1 MQTDL
6 TTVVKETVSVLRSG
20 GIVLYPTDTVWGLGC
35 DATNEEAVQRLIRL
49 KHRAQGK
56 SMLVLLDSDA
66 KLPSY
71 VQEVPSIAYDLIDAA
86 IRPLTLIYP
95 GARNL
100 APSLIAPD
108 GSIGIRITREKISQA
123 ICQQLRVPI
132 VSTSANISGNQTPR
146 FFSEV
151 DPEVVTA
158 VDYVVPLRQD
168 DRTSALPSEI
178 IKLGVHNEVT
188 LIRV

>member
-6 TTVVKETVSVLRSG
+6 TTVVKKTVSVLRSG

-66 KLPSY
+66 KLPAY

-108 GSIGIRITREKISQA
+108 GSIGIRITREKISQT

-146 FFSEV
+146 FFSEI
-151 DPEVVTA
+151 DSEVITA

-168 DRTSALPSEI
+168 DRTPALPSEI

>member
-1 MQTDL
+1 M

-146 FFSEV
+146 FFSEI

>member
-146 FFSEV
+146 FFSEI

-168 DRTSALPSEI
+168 DRTPALPSEI

>member
-146 FFSEV
+146 FFSEI